1 MTIKEIRT
9 FAEEKGFTLPIKATK
24 EVLIHTIQSLP
35 WQTDG
40 RRRIRQPD
48 GRNGAG
54 VPEAVQPDRRRR
66 SGAADMVQN
75 QLHLCI
81 GKGPRRADQRG
92 RDFHRHP
99 VQRHMERHGAEH
111 RCFRQRGGAGTV
123 LAEHAGAVR
132 QRHSIRKS
140 GRRIRH
146 RHRQCGTRLPTQIRP
161 YGGRHSGPD
170 HLERIVR

>member
-1 MTIKEIRT
+1 
-9 FAEEKGFTLPIKATK
+9 
-24 EVLIHTIQSLP
+24 
-35 WQTDG
+35 
-40 RRRIRQPD
+40 
-48 GRNGAG
+48 
-54 VPEAVQPDRRRR
+54 
-66 SGAADMVQN
+66 MVQD

-146 RHRQCGTRLPTQIRP
+146 RHRQCGARLPAQVRP
-161 YGGRHSGPD
+161 YGGRHSGAD
-170 HLERIVR
+170 HLEGAVRRVFEHPVRQRHPQRLPRHAAAGGCLRTECAAGAVLAEDRTHRVHEP

>member
-1 MTIKEIRT
+1 
-9 FAEEKGFTLPIKATK
+9 
-24 EVLIHTIQSLP
+24 
-35 WQTDG
+35 
-40 RRRIRQPD
+40 
-48 GRNGAG
+48 
-54 VPEAVQPDRRRR
+54 
-66 SGAADMVQN
+66 MVQD

-161 YGGRHSGPD
+161 YSGRHSGPD
-170 HLERIVR
+170 HLERTVRRVFEHPVRQWHPQRLPRHAAAGGFLRAECEAGAVLAEDCPHRVHEP